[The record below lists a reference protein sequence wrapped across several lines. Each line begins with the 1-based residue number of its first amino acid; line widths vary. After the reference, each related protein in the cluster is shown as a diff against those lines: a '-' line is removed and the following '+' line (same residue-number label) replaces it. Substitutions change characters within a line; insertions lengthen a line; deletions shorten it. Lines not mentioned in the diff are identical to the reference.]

1 MAIFDRVPAALAPRR
16 PEPLPDRVPDVFA
29 SGADSRLR
37 SDLGRLVGEHN
48 VFGKA
53 SDLVRYATDASPYR
67 LIPQVVVSPENA
79 ADVASVLS
87 YAKR

>member
-1 MAIFDRVPAALAPRR
+1 MSKEKSSELLVHRQIGKRR
-16 PEPLPDRVPDVFA
+16 Y
-29 SGADSRLR
+29 
-37 SDLGRLVGEHN
+37 
-48 VFGKA
+48 FGKA